1 MRISNFLL
9 KSFVFLSGTFL
20 LVSPFRAD
28 LRERHADI
36 DNSWDSFLNS
46 NAEIASI
53 KRSEQVVI
61 VIGKGSSIQ
70 NASIN
75 AAQNALIQVLGSF
88 VDSDTL
94 ITKQKIL
101 TSKLSQSTKNIS
113 RSLNTY
119 SKGSIAAFEVLDTMK
134 RDSFF
139 TVTAKVTVRLKDL
152 NRTFN
157 FRENNNSE
165 RLSTDLEK
173 VFASG
178 VGKTEDL
185 ALKNAAENAL
195 FQVAGSYID
204 RDKLVKKRK
213 VIQNGIISSS
223 QNISTNLRQYSK
235 GYIKKIDVIKLIQ
248 KGSLFKVLTVIYVQ
262 KNDFSP
268 YVKKLAGDTVT
279 VNPGLFDSI
288 LKDSAD
294 QLSKTKQVLH
304 LLKPIEDG
312 TAFRIA
318 EGKVQTLSQYVSSAD
333 CRSVIDIY
341 NSKVDRYD
349 RSYYTRM
356 HTECLHDTSRYSGF
370 DRLSTIVIPFSIS
383 LDLNFKH
390 HLIETLSRL
399 EDKDIKE
406 IPHHRSKR
414 GTTYQDGLEIVFYD
428 REARERQ
435 TFLFRD
441 LRMHLRNSIKD
452 HCHPFLRYERLC
464 DRDEEKQRLASDAL
478 FLQITFFDSS
488 KVILRKMKLPVNKR
502 SAFVRPINDS
512 CYGYD
517 TVQGADRLCK
527 CVECKGIKDVTAF
540 RRAESR
546 HICKTD
552 INKFETLSL
561 ARLSTVRSYNCN
573 SYKPQISS
581 HRNFLLV
588 FDNSIV
594 PLSRL
599 ASVSLQYVR

>member
-1 MRISNFLL
+1 MRISNFFL
-9 KSFVFLSGTFL
+9 KSFVLLSGTLL

-28 LRERHADI
+28 IGERSADI
-36 DNSWDSFLNS
+36 DNSWNSFLTS
-46 NAEIASI
+46 NAEISSI
-53 KRSEQVVI
+53 KRSQEVVI
-61 VIGKGSSIQ
+61 VIGKGSSIH

-139 TVTAKVTVRLKDL
+139 TVTAKVTVRLKDVS
-152 NRTFN
+152 RTFN
-157 FRENNNSE
+157 FRKNKNSE
-165 RLSTDLEK
+165 RLSPDLEK
-173 VFASG
+173 VFAGG

-204 RDKLVKKRK
+204 REKLIKNRK

-235 GYIKKIDVIKLIQ
+235 GYIKKIDVMNLTR

-262 KNDFSP
+262 KNNFSP

-288 LKDSAD
+288 IKDSAD
-294 QLSKTKQVLH
+294 QLSKTRQVLH
-304 LLKPIEDG
+304 SLKPIEDG
-312 TAFRIA
+312 SAFRIT
-318 EGKVQTLSQYVSSAD
+318 EGKVQTLSEYVSSAD
-333 CRSVIDIY
+333 CRSVIAIY

-349 RSYYTRM
+349 REGYTIKN
-356 HTECLHDTSRYSGF
+356 TECLSDTSRYSGF
-370 DRLSTIVIPFSIS
+370 DRLSTLVIPFSIS

-390 HLIETLSRL
+390 RLIETLSRL

-406 IPHHRSKR
+406 IPRHRSKH

-428 REARERQ
+428 REARERR

-464 DRDEEKQRLASDAL
+464 DRDQEKQRLASDAL

-488 KVILRKMKLPVNKR
+488 KVILRKMTLPVNKR

-540 RRAESR
+540 RRAEYR
-546 HICKTD
+546 HICKKD
-552 INKFETLSL
+552 IKFETLSL
-561 ARLSTVRSYNCN
+561 ARLSTGVHSHNCN
-573 SYKPQISS
+573 FYKPQISS